1 MLKPVPQE
9 DMFIAAL
16 VLSVLG
22 FILLVVT
29 ITTPSEIWTW
39 LLIITVVA
47 GLVCFLLAEFS
58 ARRHRERAH
67 PSEPGSSA
75 QAQRE
80 DAR

>member
-1 MLKPVPQE
+1 
-9 DMFIAAL
+9 MFIAAL
-16 VLSVLG
+16 VLSALG

-47 GLVCFLLAEFS
+47 GLVCFLLAES
-58 ARRHRERAH
+58 RARSSRRRAR
-67 PSEPGSSA
+67 PPEVGKRYRA
-75 QAQRE
+75 QHE

>member
-1 MLKPVPQE
+1 
-9 DMFIAAL
+9 MFIAAL

-47 GLVCFLLAEFS
+47 GLVCFLIAES
-58 ARRHRERAH
+58 VARRQRGRAH
-67 PSEPGSSA
+67 PSAPGDSA
-75 QAQRE
+75 RAQHE